1 MDRAVALGCAAFAL
15 ASGILPI
22 SSISASAAPYSAVK
36 QACDNM
42 NKEKAGSCKMEP
54 LKWMSGCAGNAC
66 FECPTDGRRLCFP
79 PQGKGNTSFT
89 VKGNDGKPLVVTV
102 STSGTNVEAVLKG
115 CDTFANQKLGTCNY
129 SKIINRGVIGATANT
144 KFTCLDTTSSTECTG
159 SPPK

>member
-1 MDRAVALGCAAFAL
+1 MHRAVVLACAVLAL
-15 ASGILPI
+15 ASGILSV
-22 SSISASAAPYSAVK
+22 SSISMSAAPYSAVK

-54 LKWMSGCAGNAC
+54 LKWTTGCAGNAC
-66 FECPTDGRRLCFP
+66 FECPIDGKRLCFP
-79 PQGKGNTSFT
+79 PGRSNTSFT
-89 VKGNDGKPLVVTV
+89 VEGNDGKPLIVTV

-115 CDTFANQKLGTCNY
+115 CDTFANQKLGTCDY

-144 KFTCLDTTSSTECTG
+144 KFVCFDTASSTECTG